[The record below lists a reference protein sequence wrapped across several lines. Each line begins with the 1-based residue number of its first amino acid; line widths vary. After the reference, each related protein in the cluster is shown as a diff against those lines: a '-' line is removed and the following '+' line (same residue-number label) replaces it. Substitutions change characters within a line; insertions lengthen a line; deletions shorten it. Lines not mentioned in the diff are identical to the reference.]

1 MCIEIPSNQPCR
13 FELDEW
19 NTRLTEI
26 CGHFVTTSDSASV
39 TGNASLLQLG
49 EVDCARVT
57 HNANQIARSASDI
70 SKDGDAFYF
79 LILQLRGEAEL
90 EQNGQTA
97 LLSKAGDM
105 TLIDSVKSSVFRAN
119 RTLGSDQISIHIPRH
134 LLHKQFNSSYAC
146 GRKVS
151 GSSGA
156 GQLING
162 HLNMLMTAQPGSQ
175 KQHLLSGAFN
185 NVVSATFLEE
195 DTNPLQEGYD
205 KLQLLLSLIHD
216 NALEESFN
224 MDELCKLSNMSRSS
238 IYRLFKEHGLSCN
251 EQIAKV
257 RVGRFKRELSRRLY
271 SRQDFRISQ
280 MAFEFGFRDLSTFNR
295 AFRAQV
301 GMSPRTFA
309 EQIRQREPALQRYAQ

>member
-1 MCIEIPSNQPCR
+1 MCIQIPSNQSCR

-26 CGHFVTTSDSASV
+26 CGHFVTNTEAGSV
-39 TGNASLLQLG
+39 TGNASILQLG
-49 EVDCARVT
+49 DVDCARVA
-57 HNANQIARSASDI
+57 HNAKEITRGPADI
-70 SKDGDAFYF
+70 SKDDEAYYF

-97 LLSKAGDM
+97 LLSKPGDM
-105 TLIDSVKSSVFRAN
+105 TLIDSVKSSSFRAN

-134 LLHKQFNSSYAC
+134 LLHRHFNSTYAC
-146 GRKVS
+146 GRKIPAFS
-151 GSSGA
+151 GS
-156 GQLING
+156 GQLINA
-162 HLNMLMTAQPGSQ
+162 HLNLLLEAQPGSQ

-185 NVVSATFLEE
+185 DVVSATFLEE
-195 DTNPLQEGYD
+195 DTGALQEGYD

-224 MDELCKLSNMSRSS
+224 IDELSKLSSMSRSS
-238 IYRLFKEHGLSCN
+238 IYRLFREHGLSCN

-257 RVGRFKRELSRRLY
+257 RVGRFKRELSRRLHT
-271 SRQDFRISQ
+271 RQAFRISQ
-280 MAFEFGFRDLSTFNR
+280 LAFEFGFRDLSTFNR

-309 EQIRQREPALQRYAQ
+309 EQIRQNEPTVNRYA